1 MNKPI
6 KVPSRHFS
14 INNNVSFI
22 VRDADTGRIRKIRQG
37 HNSATNS
44 ILTGLGHYLTGDG
57 ILNQGWHLLKEYVPQ
72 YISLGTM
79 GLYSQEANAE
89 GLPIGIGVGPG
100 DEIQGYKDYLLQTP
114 GYGADG
120 YDANINNSR
129 PYFGLGPM
137 FKDRKAPILPE
148 TGLIGDIN
156 QDGKVDMEDFL
167 MLVDYNCG
175 NITLTPKAQ
184 KAADINGDGVIN
196 CDDVELLKNY
206 VQNEDPD
213 KGDLGSYEYWAQ
225 GLPTVNCELISDSFP
240 RAKISYREIV
250 PEMEAEFPQTID
262 VVFSAMISTGALA
275 QFREP
280 GRDYIFI
287 TEAGLWSTPKWTDS
301 GENGLLAGYRLAP
314 TDQRYWGMDEQS
326 VTDGVAM
333 MVLAEQGVT
342 NPTAQQIQNIKPTI
356 AADNRNRLQRQ
367 ILRVGVNQVVQV
379 IWKIQLGGLEQLQN
393 INSIYQATNDLYWY
407 FWD

>member
-22 VRDADTGRIRKIRQG
+22 VRDADTGRIRRIRQG

-120 YDANINNSR
+120 YDANINNNR

-175 NITLTPKAQ
+175 NITLSLKAQ
-184 KAADINGDGVIN
+184 KAAD
-196 CDDVELLKNY
+196 
-206 VQNEDPD
+206 
-213 KGDLGSYEYWAQ
+213 AQ
-225 GLPTVNCELISDSFP
+225 
-240 RAKISYREIV
+240 YH
-250 PEMEAEFPQTID
+250 
-262 VVFSAMISTGALA
+262 
-275 QFREP
+275 
-280 GRDYIFI
+280 
-287 TEAGLWSTPKWTDS
+287 LW
-301 GENGLLAGYRLAP
+301 L
-314 TDQRYWGMDEQS
+314 
-326 VTDGVAM
+326 
-333 MVLAEQGVT
+333 
-342 NPTAQQIQNIKPTI
+342 
-356 AADNRNRLQRQ
+356 
-367 ILRVGVNQVVQV
+367 
-379 IWKIQLGGLEQLQN
+379 
-393 INSIYQATNDLYWY
+393 
-407 FWD
+407 